1 MRRFSIALAVTALTA
16 SACGTDSPSTAD
28 GDAVEVLFP
37 DAVDID
43 TATPDSVDVADTP
56 DTADTL
62 GPDTTLVDTTPG
74 DAADTTPSDTTPA
87 DTADTADTT
96 PADTTDTISNDTTS
110 PDTADTTPVDTTPA
124 DTSDTTPADT
134 TPADT
139 TPADTADTTPECQL
153 GGCVTDVTKLGTT
166 CATAFVIGRPNA
178 QTGFGHMSSTVGA
191 GNDSDFPQAAC
202 GDSGPDRFYKIYL
215 KVGEQLWV
223 NGNPSP
229 ASYDLSYGL
238 YRGENCE
245 TPITCVDNDNNG
257 TTPDTMPYQAVVEG
271 WHVLVVDGRSSEGD
285 YSLVV
290 TLDCQEEDCCCR

>member
-1 MRRFSIALAVTALTA
+1 MRLVSTLAAFAALTVGG
-16 SACGTDSPSTAD
+16 CGSDSPSTSD

-37 DAVDID
+37 DAVELD
-43 TATPDSVDVADTP
+43 TASPDIADTTDTTPADTSVAP
-56 DTADTL
+56 DTAS
-62 GPDTTLVDTTPG
+62 PDVAETT
-74 DAADTTPSDTTPA
+74 DTTPA
-87 DTADTADTT
+87 DTASPDTVDAADTT
-96 PADTTDTISNDTTS
+96 PADTST
-110 PDTADTTPVDTTPA
+110 PDTAPPDTTPA
-124 DTSDTTPADT
+124 DTSTPDVADT
-134 TPADT
+134 STPDAADT
-139 TPADTADTTPECQL
+139 MAADTSDTEPDTAPECQL
-153 GGCVTDVTKLGTT
+153 GGCVTDVSKLGTT
-166 CATAFVIGRPNA
+166 CATAYVIGRPNA

-229 ASYDLSYGL
+229 AAYDLSYGL

-257 TTPDTMPYQAVVEG
+257 TTPDAFPYQALVEG
-271 WHVLVVDGRSSEGD
+271 WHVLVVDGRTGQGD

>member
-1 MRRFSIALAVTALTA
+1 MRLVSIALAVTAITV
-16 SACGTDSPSTAD
+16 SACGSDSPSTAD

-37 DAVDID
+37 DAVDLD
-43 TATPDSVDVADTP
+43 TANPDV
-56 DTADTL
+56 
-62 GPDTTLVDTTPG
+62 
-74 DAADTTPSDTTPA
+74 
-87 DTADTADTT
+87 
-96 PADTTDTISNDTTS
+96 
-110 PDTADTTPVDTTPA
+110 A

-134 TPADT
+134 TTPDVADTTDTTPEETSTPDTVDTSDTVLADTSTPDSADTAPADT
-139 TPADTADTTPECQL
+139 TPADTTAPDVADTATPDVADTTTPDVADTVDTTPECQL

-166 CATAFVIGRPNA
+166 CATAYVIGRPNA
-178 QTGFGHMSSTVGA
+178 QTGFGHMSTTVGA

-229 ASYDLSYGL
+229 AAYDLSYGL

-245 TPITCVDNDNNG
+245 TPITCVDNDVNG

-271 WHVLVVDGRSSEGD
+271 WHVLVVDGRSSQGD